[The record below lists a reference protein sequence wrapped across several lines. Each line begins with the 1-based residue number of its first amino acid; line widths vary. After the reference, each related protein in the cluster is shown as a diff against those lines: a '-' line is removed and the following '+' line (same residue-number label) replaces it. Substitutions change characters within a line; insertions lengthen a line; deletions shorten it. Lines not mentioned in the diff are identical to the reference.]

1 MKVSPPRHY
10 NRRSLV
16 VPPISVEKESTK
28 TLSKDKYQSYK
39 CRTTPTDKDSP
50 TYEIAVPYFGDGTPE
65 KWIQFLRLL
74 KQVFKGQGDST
85 GPARFVKARQ
95 LLVGNAL
102 TSFESHVS
110 SIDGHTET
118 LATFQQAIMAVAK
131 DVFPKRAAQ
140 TQKRYLRRYL
150 RKPAEMTT
158 KKYAARVV
166 EINSY
171 FKYFP
176 WVEGSS
182 SPPEKLAD
190 DELIDIMEF
199 GCPPCWQKSMVM
211 HDFDSTTATV
221 KEFVE
226 FCERLERTEEDHNDD
241 PKKRSFNKDDRIPR
255 KKRRK
260 ESSHF
265 TPPVGKAKK
274 SSTLY
279 CLYHGEGNHDM
290 ENCHI
295 IKQQVK
301 NMKGVYRAQRTD
313 KKKEYFKKKELN
325 AIIDQM
331 VEKCM
336 ALNKKSLYASSKK
349 RKKTKEGEVDDLY
362 ASFEKASISDMSEQ
376 PKSSTKS
383 STSSNNSTEGSTS
396 TISSTS
402 MDS

>member
-16 VPPISVEKESTK
+16 VPPISVEKESAK

-110 SIDGHTET
+110 SIDGHSET
-118 LATFQQAIMAVAK
+118 LASFKLAMMAVSQ

-182 SPPEKLAD
+182 SAPEKLAD

-199 GCPPCWQKSMVM
+199 GCPPRWQKSMVM
-211 HDFDSTTATV
+211 HDFDSTTATI

-226 FCERLERTEEDHNDD
+226 FCERLERTEDDHQDD
-241 PKKRSFNKDDRIPR
+241 SKKRTFNKDDRIPR

-265 TPPVGKAKK
+265 NQSEGKAKK
-274 SSTLY
+274 SSKLY
-279 CLYHGEGNHDM
+279 CLYHGEGTHDT

-301 NMKGVYRAQRTD
+301 NMKGVYRAQRSD
-313 KKKEYFKKKELN
+313 KKREYFKKKELN
-325 AIIDQM
+325 AIIDQT

-336 ALNKKSLYASSKK
+336 ALNKKNLYASSKK
-349 RKKTKEGEVDDLY
+349 RKKTEEGEVDDLY
-362 ASFEKASISDMSEQ
+362 HSFERASISDISDQ
-376 PKSSTKS
+376 HKSSTED
-383 STSSNNSTEGSTS
+383 STSSIDSTDGTNSSLSTNSTQS
-396 TISSTS
+396 
-402 MDS
+402 

>member
-118 LATFQQAIMAVAK
+118 LASFKLAMMAVSQ

-182 SPPEKLAD
+182 SAP
-190 DELIDIMEF
+190 
-199 GCPPCWQKSMVM
+199 
-211 HDFDSTTATV
+211 
-221 KEFVE
+221 
-226 FCERLERTEEDHNDD
+226 
-241 PKKRSFNKDDRIPR
+241 
-255 KKRRK
+255 
-260 ESSHF
+260 ESS
-265 TPPVGKAKK
+265 
-274 SSTLY
+274 
-279 CLYHGEGNHDM
+279 
-290 ENCHI
+290 
-295 IKQQVK
+295 
-301 NMKGVYRAQRTD
+301 
-313 KKKEYFKKKELN
+313 
-325 AIIDQM
+325 QM
-331 VEKCM
+331 M
-336 ALNKKSLYASSKK
+336 SL
-349 RKKTKEGEVDDLY
+349 
-362 ASFEKASISDMSEQ
+362 
-376 PKSSTKS
+376 
-383 STSSNNSTEGSTS
+383 
-396 TISSTS
+396 
-402 MDS
+402 